1 MFEQIAEAEKSGAS
15 PEERKKLGVGIF
27 DRMDSRLAQ
36 CAALAQKDKAPA
48 FISLIQEILARPDQS
63 TIQHDLHVV
72 VDTVVNNDSV
82 GIVVGRQVLS
92 GLVKFLG
99 EGVIKDNDLRKNV
112 VKDSLA
118 TVQPRL
124 VSYEEQVALT
134 FSFISKLTL
143 YR

>member
-1 MFEQIAEAEKSGAS
+1 
-15 PEERKKLGVGIF
+15 
-27 DRMDSRLAQ
+27 MDSRLAQ

-72 VDTVVNNDSV
+72 VDTVVNQDSV

-99 EGVIKDNDLRKNV
+99 EGVIKDNDLRKNL
-112 VKDSLA
+112 VKDSLS

-124 VSYEEQVALT
+124 VSYEEQVVSYL
-134 FSFISKLTL
+134 SFISSLTL
-143 YR
+143 DR